1 MSEASPVDFAE
12 KENLPRKHRN
22 AVFALK
28 THRVLALIFSRGFD
42 SDMERLSTIGLMIL
56 PNVANP
62 ALISISRS
70 HSRDRSQSLAR
81 QGCYLGLGD

>member
-1 MSEASPVDFAE
+1 MSEVSPVDFAE

-62 ALISISRS
+62 ALLV
-70 HSRDRSQSLAR
+70 SLAR
-81 QGCYLGLGD
+81 TPEIALNRSLVKAVT